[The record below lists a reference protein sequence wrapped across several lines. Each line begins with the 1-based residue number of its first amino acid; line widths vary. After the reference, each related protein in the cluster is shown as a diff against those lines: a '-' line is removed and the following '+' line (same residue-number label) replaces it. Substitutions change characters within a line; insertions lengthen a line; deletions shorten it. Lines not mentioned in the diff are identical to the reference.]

1 MVSALGEMIG
11 AVAVFVTL
19 IYVAYQL
26 KQTNE
31 ISRFNASK
39 KITGSFD
46 RLNQMTVCDS
56 SLRTAMQKSVE
67 LTSEERDQVYA
78 FVNMLCNTWLTIQ
91 VAYNNGLLDAG
102 FLRLQNEMSISSWT
116 DGRMSNHSRCRGLSN
131 FLK

>member
-1 MVSALGEMIG
+1 
-11 AVAVFVTL
+11 
-19 IYVAYQL
+19 
-26 KQTNE
+26 
-31 ISRFNASK
+31 
-39 KITGSFD
+39 
-46 RLNQMTVCDS
+46 
-56 SLRTAMQKSVE
+56 MQKSVE